1 MAAPTY
7 IVVSVDNTMHL
18 YESSDTVF
26 TIKKQ
31 LNGDNAAINDGS
43 ATLNVLMNTVAQ
55 LVHTIGSQCR
65 WKRRTVSIDS
75 TTLLY

>member
-1 MAAPTY
+1 
-7 IVVSVDNTMHL
+7 MHL

-31 LNGDNAAINDGS
+31 LNGDNASIHDGS
-43 ATLNVLMNTVAQ
+43 ATLNVLMNTKALLGAYHRKSVRGK
-55 LVHTIGSQCR
+55 HRTI
-65 WKRRTVSIDS
+65 SIDS